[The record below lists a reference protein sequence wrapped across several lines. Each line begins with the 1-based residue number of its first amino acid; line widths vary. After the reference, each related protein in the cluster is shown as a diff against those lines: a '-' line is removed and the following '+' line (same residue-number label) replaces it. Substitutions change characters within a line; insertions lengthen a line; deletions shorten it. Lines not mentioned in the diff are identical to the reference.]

1 MTRRARKAVALGL
14 VLQGLDGAE
23 AAPARVGFT
32 ASRKVG
38 NAVARNRARRRLQA
52 AACDV
57 LSARAKAGWDY
68 VLIARQA
75 TLERPYDALLS
86 DLDKALSR
94 LEANTRPS
102 PADVADAK
110 S

>member
-1 MTRRARKAVALGL
+1 
-14 VLQGLDGAE
+14 
-23 AAPARVGFT
+23 
-32 ASRKVG
+32 
-38 NAVARNRARRRLQA
+38 
-52 AACDV
+52 